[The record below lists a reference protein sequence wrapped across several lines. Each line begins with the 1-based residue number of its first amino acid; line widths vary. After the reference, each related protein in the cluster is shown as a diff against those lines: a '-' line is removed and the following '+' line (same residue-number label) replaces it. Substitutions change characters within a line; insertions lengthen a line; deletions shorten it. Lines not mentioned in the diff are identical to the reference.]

1 MKTAEVKNIIEG
13 IIDSFQGAILTN
25 RQADAI
31 NDAREFLAASYP
43 PAAPVSGDELTE
55 FLEAVTNERN
65 EFCGFIN
72 SLLCDSGLRTK
83 CESLLIIYD
92 QMRERLSATLPTR
105 EQRGEKEKFAIRFSE
120 WLMIQCEYKNHC
132 VWEYRGE
139 EYTQNELIEIFKR
152 TTPLPSPPKH

>member
-1 MKTAEVKNIIEG
+1 MKTAEETKKE
-13 IIDSFQGAILTN
+13 IIDRVLSREYGSWESIA
-25 RQADAI
+25 
-31 NDAREFLAASYP
+31 NDAYDEGHAQGLAASHP

-72 SLLCDSGLRTK
+72 SLLWDSGLRTK

-105 EQRGEKEKFAIRFSE
+105 EQGAKGCQCKQDYKSVMIAGYTYCQNCGERK
-120 WLMIQCEYKNHC
+120 
-132 VWEYRGE
+132 
-139 EYTQNELIEIFKR
+139 
-152 TTPLPSPPKH
+152 